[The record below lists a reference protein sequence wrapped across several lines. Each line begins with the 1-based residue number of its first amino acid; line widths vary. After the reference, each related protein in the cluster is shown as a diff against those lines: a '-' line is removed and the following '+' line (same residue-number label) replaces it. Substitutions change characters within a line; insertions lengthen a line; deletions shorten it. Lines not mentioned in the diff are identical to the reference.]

1 MSTITR
7 YTDMLA
13 GNAVWNPW
21 EPQGAYDAL
30 STVTVPSGG
39 VASITFAAIPQG
51 YKHLQLRYTARDTFA
66 AVWDVVYLTFN
77 GANSGYSWHELL
89 GNGSTVPAGA
99 GTSQSFIRMGRV
111 TYASSTANVFAS
123 GVLDVL
129 DYANTSK
136 NKTTRLLAGA
146 DLNGDGFV
154 LLDSGLY
161 QSTSAITSMTITA
174 AGTAFAQNSQFTLYG
189 VK

>member
-1 MSTITR
+1 MASSRPPEAGDYESIATTTVGSGGSATITF
-7 YTDMLA
+7 
-13 GNAVWNPW
+13 
-21 EPQGAYDAL
+21 
-30 STVTVPSGG
+30 S
-39 VASITFAAIPQG
+39 SIPAT

-66 AVWDVVYLTFN
+66 AIWDVIYLTFN
-77 GANSGYSWHELL
+77 GASSGYSWHELL
-89 GNGSTVPAGA
+89 GNGSTAIAGGGA
-99 GTSQSFIRMGRV
+99 SQSFIRMGRV
-111 TYASSTANVFAS
+111 TYASSTANVFAG
-123 GVLDVL
+123 GVLDIL

-174 AGTAFAQNSQFTLYG
+174 AGTAFAQNSQFALYG
-189 VK
+189 IR